1 MSEFYTNVATR
12 GNYILVRGRDENGK
26 TLKQKLEFNPTLFI
40 PSNQKTKYRTLDGNY
55 VEPIHPG
62 SMKEC
67 RDFLQRY
74 DDVSGFQIYGNG
86 DFTYQFIGDS
96 YGGEIDYDFS
106 EIKVATID
114 IECESEYGFPRPE
127 TANEK
132 INAITIDYDGWIYV
146 YGLGEFN
153 LAESPYDGKLRQFQF
168 DTEEELLESF
178 LSTWE
183 LESPDIITGWNVRFF
198 DIPYLINRIAK
209 VLSEKDSK
217 RISPWNIIKEKSI
230 RKMNR
235 ENQTYEIVGVATLDY
250 YELYQTFTYVNQES
264 YRLDHIA
271 FVELGEKKLS
281 YDEYDSMATFY
292 QNNFQKFIEYN
303 VKDVELVKKLED
315 KMKLLELAVSLAYAA
330 KVNFMDVFG
339 QVRMWDCIIY
349 HYLMD
354 HNIVIP
360 PKTTSKKDS
369 QYAGAYVKDP
379 IVGMHD
385 WVVSFDLNSLYPHLI
400 MQYNISPET
409 MIDQQKDYTI
419 TPDGVLGKTL
429 LAEGKQTEHFKN
441 ALEKHTN
448 KNYSIAANGTCY
460 TKEHQGFLPA
470 LMEKLYKERKTYK
483 KKMIECQKERQKIM
497 KSNTV
502 AMGKG
507 AACKRLDKDI
517 AKYNNFQLVR
527 KIQLNSAYGAIGNE
541 WFRYFNVDMA
551 EAITL
556 SGQLSIRWIADKL
569 NEFLNKTV
577 GTEDY
582 DYVVASDTDSVYL
595 RLGNLVDKVCGNKS
609 KSEVVEF
616 LDKASEEIILPFI
629 KKQYDK
635 LASMMNAYENKMVM
649 DRECIADKAVWTA
662 KKRYMM
668 RVHDSEG
675 VRYDEP
681 KLKIMGIETTRS
693 STPQVVRDNLK
704 TGINLILTSDEK
716 TVIGFI
722 NDFRDKFYS
731 LDPEEVAFPRG
742 VNGMNKYKDL
752 TLIYKKSTPI
762 AVKGSLIYNYYI
774 DKMKLGKKYRN
785 IIDGDKIKFLHLK
798 TPNPLGGICGKDQVI
813 AFPNSLPKEFELKQF
828 IDYDTQFEKSFL
840 EPIKNILEKIGWNYE
855 NVSTLEEF
863 FI

>member
-1 MSEFYTNVATR
+1 VSEYYTNITQRGKFILYRGISEDGTPFQRREEFY
-12 GNYILVRGRDENGK
+12 
-26 TLKQKLEFNPTLFI
+26 PTMYV
-40 PSNQKTKYRTLDGNY
+40 PSNKKTEYRTLDGLF
-55 VEPIHPG
+55 VEPVQPG
-62 SMKEC
+62 NIPDTREFINKYQ
-67 RDFLQRY
+67 DIK
-74 DDVSGFQIYGNG
+74 GFDIYGNN
-86 DFTYQFIGDS
+86 DFVYQFIGDN
-96 YGGEIDYDFS
+96 YKGEIDYDFS
-106 EIKVATID
+106 KIKVATID
-114 IECESEYGFPRPE
+114 IECESEHGFPKPE
-127 TANEK
+127 NANER
-132 INAITIDYDGWIYV
+132 INAITVDYNGWIYV

-153 LAESPYDGKLRQFQF
+153 LAESPYDGKLRQFKF
-168 DTEEELLESF
+168 DNEEELLESF

-183 LESPDIITGWNVRFF
+183 LESPDAVTGWNVRFF
-198 DIPYLINRIAK
+198 DIPYLVNRIAN
-209 VLSEKDSK
+209 VLGESDAK
-217 RISPWNIIKEKSI
+217 RLSPWKFLKERTV

-235 ENQTYEIVGVATLDY
+235 ENQTYEIAGVSTLDY

-292 QNNFQKFIEYN
+292 KSDFERFIEYN

-315 KMKLLELAVSLAYAA
+315 KMKLIELAVSLAYSA

-339 QVRMWDCIIY
+339 QVRTWDCIIY
-349 HYLMD
+349 HYLME
-354 HNIVIP
+354 HGIVIP
-360 PKTTSKKDS
+360 PKRTSKKDA

-385 WVVSFDLNSLYPHLI
+385 WIVSFDLNSLYPHLI

-409 MIDQQKDYTI
+409 MVPDNKDSSI
-419 TPDGVLGKTL
+419 SPDSILNGKVVSHD
-429 LAEGKQTEHFKN
+429 A
-441 ALEKHTN
+441 
-448 KNYSIAANGTCY
+448 YSVAANGTCY
-460 TKEHQGFLPA
+460 TREHQGFLPA
-470 LMEKLYKERKTYK
+470 LMEKLYKERKMYK
-483 KKMIECQKERQKIM
+483 KKMIECQKERQKVV
-497 KSNTV
+497 KLNAP

-507 AACKRLDKDI
+507 AACARLDKEI

-595 RLGNLVDKVCGNKS
+595 RLGLLVDKVCGS
-609 KSEVVEF
+609 RPESEVVEF
-616 LDKASEEIILPFI
+616 LNKASEEIILPFI
-629 KKQYDK
+629 KKQYDE
-635 LASMMNAYENKMVM
+635 LACKMNAYENKMVM

-668 RVHDSEG
+668 SVHDSEG
-675 VRYDEP
+675 IRYDEP

-693 STPQVVRDNLK
+693 STPQVVRDALK
-704 TGINLILTSDEK
+704 EAIDLILTTDEE
-716 TVIGFI
+716 TVIEFI
-722 NDFRDKFYS
+722 DNFRNKFNAF
-731 LDPEEVAFPRG
+731 DPEDIAFPRG
-742 VNGMNKYKDL
+742 VNGMNKYSDRNS
-752 TLIYKKSTPI
+752 IYKKSTPI
-762 AVKGSLIYNYYI
+762 AVKGSLIYNYYL
-774 DKMKLGKKYRN
+774 DDLKLGKKYRK

-798 TPNPLGGICGKDQVI
+798 SPNPLGGIAGTDQIV
-813 AFPNSLPKEFELKQF
+813 AFPNSLPREFGLQEF

-840 EPIKNILEKIGWNYE
+840 EPIKNILEKIGWNHE
-855 NVSTLEEF
+855 HVATLESF
-863 FI
+863 FG

>member
-1 MSEFYTNVATR
+1 VNEYYTNIAMR
-12 GNYILVRGRDENGK
+12 GKYILCRGFNEDGTPFERKEEFHPTMFVPSKVKFK
-26 TLKQKLEFNPTLFI
+26 TGTQK
-40 PSNQKTKYRTLDGNY
+40 KTDYRTLDGVY
-55 VEPIHPG
+55 VEPINPG
-62 SMKEC
+62 NIPDTREFVNKYQ
-67 RDFLQRY
+67 DIK
-74 DDVSGFQIYGNG
+74 GFDIYGNT
-86 DFTYQFIGDS
+86 DFVYQFIGDN
-96 YGGEIDYDFS
+96 YKGEIDYDFS
-106 EIKVATID
+106 KIKVATID
-114 IECESEYGFPRPE
+114 IECESEYGFPKPE
-127 TANEK
+127 DANER
-132 INAITIDYDGWIYV
+132 INAITVDFNGWIYV
-146 YGLGEFN
+146 YGLGDFN
-153 LAESPYDGKLRQFQF
+153 LAESPYDGKLRQFTF
-168 DTEEELLESF
+168 ETEEELLDSF

-198 DIPYLINRIAK
+198 DIPYLVNRINN
-209 VLSEKDSK
+209 VLGEKESK
-217 RISPWNIIKEKSI
+217 RLSPWRVIKERTV

-235 ENQTYEIVGVATLDY
+235 ENQTYEIVGVSTLDY

-292 QNNFQKFIEYN
+292 KNDFQKFIEYN

-315 KMKLLELAVSLAYAA
+315 KMKLLELAVSLAYSA
-330 KVNFMDVFG
+330 KVNYMDVFG
-339 QVRMWDCIIY
+339 QVRTWDCIIY
-349 HYLMD
+349 HYLME
-354 HNIVIP
+354 HGIVIP
-360 PKTTSKKDS
+360 PKKTSKKDA

-409 MIDQQKDYTI
+409 MVPNNKDNRI
-419 TPDGVLGKTL
+419 TPDSILNGKDVPHD
-429 LAEGKQTEHFKN
+429 A
-441 ALEKHTN
+441 
-448 KNYSIAANGTCY
+448 YSVAANGTCY

-470 LMEKLYKERKTYK
+470 LMEKLYKERKMYK

-507 AACKRLDKDI
+507 AVCKRLDKEI

-582 DYVVASDTDSVYL
+582 DYVTASDTDSVYL
-595 RLGNLVDKVCGNKS
+595 RLGLLVDKVCGSRS

-616 LDKASEEIILPFI
+616 LNKASEEIILPFI
-629 KKQYDK
+629 KKQYDE
-635 LASMMNAYENKMVM
+635 LACKMNAYENKMVM

-675 VRYDEP
+675 VRYETP
-681 KLKIMGIETTRS
+681 KTKIMGIETTRS
-693 STPQVVRDNLK
+693 STPQVVRDSLK
-704 TGINLILTSDEK
+704 EAIDLILTTDEE
-716 TVIGFI
+716 TVIKFI
-722 NDFRDKFYS
+722 DDFRQKFREFE
-731 LDPEEVAFPRG
+731 PEDIAFPRG
-742 VNGMNKYKDL
+742 VNGMKKYSDRSS
-752 TLIYKKSTPI
+752 IYQKSTPI
-762 AVKGSLIYNYYI
+762 AVKGSLIYNHYL
-774 DKMKLGKKYRN
+774 DKHKLNNKYRK
-785 IIDGDKIKFLHLK
+785 IIDGDKIKFLHLVK
-798 TPNPLGGICGKDQVI
+798 PNPLGGVAGQDQVI
-813 AFPNSLPKEFELKQF
+813 AFPNSLPREFNLLEF
-828 IDYDTQFEKSFL
+828 IDYDMQFEKAFL
-840 EPIKNILEKIGWNYE
+840 DPIKNILEKIGWNHE
-855 NVSTLEEF
+855 HVVTLEGLF
-863 FI
+863 G

>member
-1 MSEFYTNVATR
+1 MR
-12 GNYILVRGRDENGK
+12 GKYILCRGFNEDGTPFERKEEFHPTMFVPSKVKFK
-26 TLKQKLEFNPTLFI
+26 TGTQK
-40 PSNQKTKYRTLDGNY
+40 KTDYRTLDGVY
-55 VEPIHPG
+55 VEPINPG
-62 SMKEC
+62 NIPDTREFVNKYQ
-67 RDFLQRY
+67 DIK
-74 DDVSGFQIYGNG
+74 GFDIYGNT
-86 DFTYQFIGDS
+86 DFVYQFIGDN
-96 YGGEIDYDFS
+96 YKGEIDYDFS
-106 EIKVATID
+106 KIKVATID
-114 IECESEYGFPRPE
+114 IECESEYGFPKPE
-127 TANEK
+127 DANER
-132 INAITIDYDGWIYV
+132 INAITVDFNGWIYV
-146 YGLGEFN
+146 YGLGDFN
-153 LAESPYDGKLRQFQF
+153 LAESPYDGKLRQFTF
-168 DTEEELLESF
+168 ETEEELLDSF

-198 DIPYLINRIAK
+198 DIPYLVNRINN
-209 VLSEKDSK
+209 VLGEKESK
-217 RISPWNIIKEKSI
+217 RLSPWRVIKERTV

-235 ENQTYEIVGVATLDY
+235 ENQTYEIVGVSTLDY

-292 QNNFQKFIEYN
+292 KNDFQKFIEYN

-315 KMKLLELAVSLAYAA
+315 KMKLLELAVSLAYSA
-330 KVNFMDVFG
+330 KVNYMDVFG
-339 QVRMWDCIIY
+339 QVRTWDCIIY
-349 HYLMD
+349 HYLME
-354 HNIVIP
+354 HGIVIP
-360 PKTTSKKDS
+360 PKKTSKKDA

-409 MIDQQKDYTI
+409 MVPNNKDNRI
-419 TPDGVLGKTL
+419 TPDSILNGKDVPHD
-429 LAEGKQTEHFKN
+429 A
-441 ALEKHTN
+441 
-448 KNYSIAANGTCY
+448 YSVAANGTCY

-470 LMEKLYKERKTYK
+470 LMEKLYKERKMYK

-507 AACKRLDKDI
+507 AVCKRLDKEI

-582 DYVVASDTDSVYL
+582 DYVTASDTDSVYL
-595 RLGNLVDKVCGNKS
+595 RLGLLVDKVCGSRS

-616 LDKASEEIILPFI
+616 LNKASEEIILPFI
-629 KKQYDK
+629 KKQYDE
-635 LASMMNAYENKMVM
+635 LACKMNAYENKMVM

-675 VRYDEP
+675 VRYETP
-681 KLKIMGIETTRS
+681 KTKIMGIETTRS
-693 STPQVVRDNLK
+693 STPQVVRDSLK
-704 TGINLILTSDEK
+704 EAIDLILTTDEE
-716 TVIGFI
+716 TVIKFI
-722 NDFRDKFYS
+722 DDFRQKFREFE
-731 LDPEEVAFPRG
+731 PEDIAFPRG
-742 VNGMNKYKDL
+742 VNGMKKYSDRSS
-752 TLIYKKSTPI
+752 IYQKSTPI
-762 AVKGSLIYNYYI
+762 AVKGSLIYNHYL
-774 DKMKLGKKYRN
+774 DKHKLNNKYRK
-785 IIDGDKIKFLHLK
+785 IIDGDKIKFLHLVK
-798 TPNPLGGICGKDQVI
+798 PNPLGGVAGQDQVI
-813 AFPNSLPKEFELKQF
+813 AFPNSLPREFNLLEF
-828 IDYDTQFEKSFL
+828 IDYDMQFEKAFL
-840 EPIKNILEKIGWNYE
+840 DPIKNILEKIGWNHE
-855 NVSTLEEF
+855 HVVTLEGLF
-863 FI
+863 G